1 MQTTASELVEA
12 LRKAGK
18 PLEITSHK
26 KDGTFLLRHT
36 LTLTTDKEGQPF
48 TVFVKDDNGEKEY
61 DVADFIKGFT
71 RYLLFPI
78 PTLDERLEKFSHLV
92 PGSGAADTLEG
103 EVVRAVQR
111 VEYRYFNDGDEYD
124 QGYGNETVSPSV
136 DWLTHRS
143 PIKSQV
149 SSLFDDYRG
158 NYEEKIETLK
168 LAAVE
173 WLESR
178 KGETQPNGTE
188 DSRSF
193 KIAGKDYRDLS
204 HEDDYEDDNWL
215 DPDDIWPEYPD
226 DEPVDDSDP
235 HDYYGDN

>member
-12 LRKAGK
+12 LHKAGK

-36 LTLTTDKEGQPF
+36 LTLTTDKAGQPF

-61 DVADFIKGFT
+61 DVADFVKGFT
-71 RYLLFPI
+71 RYQLQRLL
-78 PTLDERLEKFSHLV
+78 TLDERLEQFSPLV
-92 PGSGAADTLEG
+92 PGDGAADTLEG

-124 QGYGNETVSPSV
+124 QGYGTETVSPSV

-149 SSLFDDYRG
+149 ASLFDGFRG
-158 NYEEKIETLK
+158 IYEEKIESLK
-168 LAAVE
+168 LAAVV
-173 WLESR
+173 WLEGR
-178 KGETQPNGTE
+178 NGETTPNESE

-204 HEDDYEDDNWL
+204 HEDEEDYDNWL

-226 DEPVDDSDP
+226 DEPADDSDP